1 MYICTTSSFEILTAC
16 PSVCWRHSDDYT
28 LVHVPQGLSRVW
40 SANFR
45 QGHLFLPDQGIFILE
60 GEPQTGIGERAGLVR
75 CAERLP
81 GGGTVCEKTLG
92 HKRLRAIWGT
102 PTSGG
107 RYRCPLPIG
116 SVPQRGEEGGPFSL
130 SVFSRSHVFSLCWE
144 TSQQSLK
151 KGPLPKLL
159 IN

>member
-16 PSVCWRHSDDYT
+16 PSVCWRHSDDCT
-28 LVHVPQGLSRVW
+28 WVHVPQGLSRVL

-60 GEPQTGIGERAGLVR
+60 GEPQTGIEERAGLVR

-81 GGGTVCEKTLG
+81 GGETVCENTLG
-92 HKRLRAIWGT
+92 HKRLQAIWGT

-107 RYRCPLPIG
+107 RYRRPLPID
-116 SVPQRGEEGGPFSL
+116 SVPQRGEQGGPFSL
-130 SVFSRSHVFSLCWE
+130 SVFSSSHVFSLI
-144 TSQQSLK
+144 
-151 KGPLPKLL
+151 GRLP
-159 IN
+159 NRA